1 MANSWSTGSSRRR
14 CRTCSVRVE
23 AENRIKRDKSVA
35 PCDFLPCSQ
44 ERFEYGISYTGHL
57 PLAISP
63 RFRDRTETIRLLT
76 HIFDFLPPKC
86 LVAGLHIG
94 EVEVRDRAG

>member
-1 MANSWSTGSSRRR
+1 
-14 CRTCSVRVE
+14 VE
-23 AENRIKRDKSVA
+23 AENRIKRDKSVT

-44 ERFEYGISYTGHL
+44 QRLEYGVSYTGHL

-76 HIFDFLPPKC
+76 HTLDLLPPKYF
-86 LVAGLHIG
+86 VAVLHIA
-94 EVEVRDRAG
+94 EVEVRDPAGKYQQRSL